1 MHLLSLI
8 SSSTQLCNLCSG
20 ILTQWHASPLSSL
33 CIFPTLTCRKRACLG
48 GVHTHHVCE
57 TCSPTSKFFAVC
69 KQKPRVCSGALP
81 RRPLARRV
89 PSAPLLCIAVVVSI
103 IIAEVITSP
112 RTFCAFH
119 PPQKAGVSFAF
130 WFVWRFFFIIFF
142 SSCFRNQLLGSAAL
156 SYQLEWKVTKVL
168 VRTNC
173 IECR

>member
-1 MHLLSLI
+1 MPHPSRLYAFSPPSHVGSALVWEVSTRTTSVKLVLPRQ
-8 SSSTQLCNLCSG
+8 SSSLFVNKSRVSAAARC
-20 ILTQWHASPLSSL
+20 PV
-33 CIFPTLTCRKRACLG
+33 
-48 GVHTHHVCE
+48 VH
-57 TCSPTSKFFAVC
+57 S
-69 KQKPRVCSGALP
+69 
-81 RRPLARRV
+81 RRV
-89 PSAPLLCIAVVVSI
+89 PSAPFLCIAVVVSI